1 MGQSP
6 FSFSPLFFFEKRM
19 YNQAPVY
26 MPPGGYWPP
35 AQMLVPQQWAA
46 AYAPHS
52 PQVARE
58 DIRGPGSGF
67 KITALVLLGF
77 EAATTSAM
85 LITHSLRQD
94 LNLVPTI
101 IFGLT
106 WIHVIGI
113 MVLAAAVSVSGDRYI
128 AEGLNVIYGF
138 IAIID
143 AISLALIATY
153 PRSFSSSEY
162 RVWTLSASIALLV
175 VSVSIYIFSLIF
187 WGDAVR
193 KNNQKYR
200 EGIAKYGS
208 EFNAKQQEWNSTK
221 IGYFA
226 RFTISGLSR
235 TAIIT
240 WLFFAGIAI
249 LRNMIQ
255 LRPTWFLLTSLPYL
269 WAWPWLSAVTGPV
282 ADVPMD
288 PEPYV
293 RTPGHSA
300 IIGSYVFLGVGILA
314 VAVSTG
320 GVFWHTAFTTSL
332 VSILDFVCISLLL
345 GMLVLNGILFG
356 LVAPYDLLLK
366 SETNKDHLD

>member
-1 MGQSP
+1 
-6 FSFSPLFFFEKRM
+6 
-19 YNQAPVY
+19 
-26 MPPGGYWPP
+26 
-35 AQMLVPQQWAA
+35 
-46 AYAPHS
+46 
-52 PQVARE
+52 
-58 DIRGPGSGF
+58 
-67 KITALVLLGF
+67 
-77 EAATTSAM
+77 
-85 LITHSLRQD
+85 
-94 LNLVPTI
+94 VPTI

-300 IIGSYVFLGVGILA
+300 IIGSYVTLGGGILA

-345 GMLVLNGILFG
+345 GMLVLNIVLFV

>member
-1 MGQSP
+1 
-6 FSFSPLFFFEKRM
+6 M
-19 YNQAPVY
+19 YNQAPAY
-26 MPPGGYWPP
+26 LPPGGYWTP
-35 AQMLVPQQWAA
+35 AQMLMPQQWGATN
-46 AYAPHS
+46 YVPHH
-52 PQVARE
+52 PQVTKE

-67 KITALVLLGF
+67 KIAAIILLGF
-77 EAATTSAM
+77 EALTTSAM

-101 IFGLT
+101 VFGLT

-128 AEGLNVIYGF
+128 AEGLNVIYGV

-175 VSVSIYIFSLIF
+175 VSFSIYIFSLIF

-235 TAIIT
+235 TASIT
-240 WLFFAGIAI
+240 WLIFAGIAI

-255 LRPTWFLLTSLPYL
+255 LRPTWFLVASLPYL

-300 IIGSYVFLGVGILA
+300 IIGSYVFLVVGVLAVIASGVG
-314 VAVSTG
+314 
-320 GVFWHTAFTTSL
+320 VFLHIAFTTSL
-332 VSILDFVCISLLL
+332 VSILDFVCISLLF
-345 GMLVLNGILFG
+345 GMLVLNLILLG
-356 LVAPYDLLLK
+356 LVAPYELLLS
-366 SETNKDHLD
+366 SERNKDHFD